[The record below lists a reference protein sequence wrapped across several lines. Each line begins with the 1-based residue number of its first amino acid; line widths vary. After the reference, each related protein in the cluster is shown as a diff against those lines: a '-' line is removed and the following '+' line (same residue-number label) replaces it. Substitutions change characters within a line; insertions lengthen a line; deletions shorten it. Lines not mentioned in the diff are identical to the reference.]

1 MKRVLSVITSIIALP
16 FRLMAG
22 LLTRVFRPLSVRLDS
37 SKWLSDLI
45 NQISSSMAT
54 QRGLLLMIGTALLV
68 VSLLVHGLIIII
80 LVTAADFNRNLY
92 LLCIPSTMLHL
103 GVLAGFTGTMLAI
116 PLGQGYQDK

>member
-1 MKRVLSVITSIIALP
+1 VKRVLAVIVWIIALP
-16 FRLMAG
+16 FRVAVG
-22 LLTRVFRPLSVRLDS
+22 LLARLFRPLSVRLDS

-68 VSLLVHGLIIII
+68 VSLLAHGLVIIV
-80 LVTAADFNRNLY
+80 LVTLADYNRNLY
-92 LLCIPSTMLHL
+92 LLCIPSTILHL